1 MLHAFF
7 AMFTGVYAL
16 TAFVAY
22 LLVFT
27 LYKKKSIMLF
37 GLTNHGLS
45 VIFGVLAVLTG
56 FGAQRISYV
65 MVKAPALFL
74 FLHKWIAIFS
84 ALYLIGTFMY
94 LWIKQEEAGR
104 IKGIAIAVTGLFFC
118 LLTVFLGLDI
128 IFDFVAR

>member
-45 VIFGVLAVLTG
+45 VIFGILAVLTG

-65 MVKAPALFL
+65 MVKAPALFI
-74 FLHKWIAIFS
+74 FLHKWIAIFT
-84 ALYLIGTFMY
+84 ALYIIGAFMY
-94 LWIKQEEAGR
+94 LWVKQEDAGR
-104 IKGIAIAVTGLFFC
+104 IKGIAIAVSGIFFC